1 MRNQIYVPPGV
12 HVLPVSPL
20 VDNGLSG
27 FRIDTAAGP
36 SVTLEWRA
44 TPSDPWLPLTLPVTL
59 APGLL
64 RLTRVDES
72 EVYACLN
79 GEYTAADGTPPGDSG
94 GGGGG
99 GATWETLTEIQR
111 TDQGDGTVLVSFE
124 IPAAATETAYV
135 SALRGVTGG
144 APLLFQA
151 YPGTPSAP
159 GLIAVGQWAA
169 TNGDVGQGSGYALA
183 ARVDQAD
190 LMTVTS
196 FEAELTPYE

>member
-12 HVLPVSPL
+12 HVLPISPL
-20 VDNGLSG
+20 ADNGLSG
-27 FRIDTAAGP
+27 FQITGSSGP
-36 SVTLEWRA
+36 AVTLEWRA
-44 TPSDPWLPLTLPVTL
+44 ADPDPWLPLTLPVTL

-64 RLTRVDES
+64 RLTRTDES

-99 GATWETLTEIQR
+99 VTWAPLTEIQR

-144 APLLFQA
+144 APLLFEA

-190 LMTVTS
+190 LGGVTS

>member
-1 MRNQIYVPPGV
+1 MRNQLFVPPGV
-12 HVLPVSPL
+12 HVLPISPL
-20 VDNGLSG
+20 ADNGLSG
-27 FRIDTAAGP
+27 FQITGSSGSA
-36 SVTLEWRA
+36 VTLEWRA
-44 TPSDPWLPLTLPVTL
+44 TPNDPWLPLTLPVTL

-64 RLTRVDES
+64 RLTRADES

-94 GGGGG
+94 GGV
-99 GATWETLTEIQR
+99 TWETLTEIQR
-111 TDQGDGTVLVSFE
+111 TEQGDGSTLVSFE
-124 IPAAATETAYV
+124 IPAAATETAYI

-190 LMTVTS
+190 LGGVTS